1 MSTPNILRR
10 YMDILAER
18 VTMNPDGTTSGGFK
32 PNPVDPNAPVDPRHQ
47 AMQQAKDQADQAYNA
62 WVVTRPK
69 TADGR
74 LMPAN
79 LNPAAVERV
88 LAGEDPNT
96 VIKGRSQLGAFGTD
110 PSQYKTLAQQY
121 LAWLAKQP
129 AKFDN
134 MDPKWDSP
142 PPAAA
147 APAPAGAININVQ
160 GTQQAAKLKAYNDAK
175 AAGAT
180 EEQAQNA
187 EAAAGNLAG
196 AEALSKVDIN
206 DPSTYV
212 NNPRSNTGPSSEAE
226 RQQWIQD
233 PTKTATATAPAAAPA
248 KAPYK
253 GSAGAQEIQKL
264 NPAIIDVNRIQVGQ
278 KLKMPNGQPDYIV
291 KPGDTLDRIAKG
303 VKPAQGA
310 MSANVAPVGQPAAT
324 AANPALGTIKGA
336 TQAIPTVAPPAGNP
350 SGVGK
355 NATYTTDEIAA
366 AREALKDPKLGA
378 RDRAFY
384 TGMLANQPKAVKEN
398 TGYDEVERIVSLVH
412 YR

>member
-18 VTMNPDGTTSGGFK
+18 VTMNPDGTTSGAIQPK
-32 PNPVDPNAPVDPRHQ
+32 PHDPNAPVDPRHQ

-142 PPAAA
+142 PPAAPAAAPATPAPAPAASKAINIDVRGTQSAAMSKIDPANYPDERAYAQAAAAAGNTAGADALAQQGQAAGLTTAAAIPVAAPVA
-147 APAPAGAININVQ
+147 APAP
-160 GTQQAAKLKAYNDAK
+160 
-175 AAGAT
+175 
-180 EEQAQNA
+180 
-187 EAAAGNLAG
+187 
-196 AEALSKVDIN
+196 
-206 DPSTYV
+206 
-212 NNPRSNTGPSSEAE
+212 
-226 RQQWIQD
+226 
-233 PTKTATATAPAAAPA
+233 APA

-253 GSAGAQEIQKL
+253 GSIGAQEIQKL

-278 KLKMPNGQPDYIV
+278 TLKMPNGQPDYVV

-310 MSANVAPVGQPAAT
+310 MSANVAPAGQPAAT
-324 AANPALGTIKGA
+324 AANPALGTIQGA
-336 TQAIPTVAPPAGNP
+336 TKAIPTVAPPAGNP
-350 SGVGK
+350 GGVGK

-378 RDRAFY
+378 SDRAFY